1 MNIDQIAS
9 AALRLSSQ
17 DRAILAETIWESL
30 EDPYLL
36 SSDIS
41 DEDAITLAKQRDEEI
56 ERGDVSPL
64 SHRELMNRLRER
76 RLNIIRQL
84 SVNSVR
90 SLNIMTSVLRD

>member
-9 AALRLSSQ
+9 EALRLSSQ

-41 DEDAITLAKQRDEEI
+41 DEEAITLAKQRDEEI
-56 ERGDVSPL
+56 ERGDVAPL
-64 SHRELMNRLRER
+64 SHGELMNKLRK
-76 RLNIIRQL
+76 
-84 SVNSVR
+84 
-90 SLNIMTSVLRD
+90 